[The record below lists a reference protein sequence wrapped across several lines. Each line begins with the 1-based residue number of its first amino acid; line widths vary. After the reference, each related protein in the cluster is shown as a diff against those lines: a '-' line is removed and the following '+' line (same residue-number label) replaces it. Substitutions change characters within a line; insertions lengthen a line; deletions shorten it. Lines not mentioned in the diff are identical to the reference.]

1 MLASVRVRGIER
13 ATVFTTGPA
22 RAAAFLWRGISQM
35 AAIAFTDA
43 QLWQI
48 SAMATQIPRR
58 LRDAY
63 LQRVVQLLNGRDF
76 GDGDVHRAA
85 RAAAGEIM
93 HGPRSESGV
102 DGAASR

>member
-1 MLASVRVRGIER
+1 
-13 ATVFTTGPA
+13 
-22 RAAAFLWRGISQM
+22 M

-43 QLWQI
+43 QLEQI
-48 SAMATQIPRR
+48 RMTAAQIPRH

-85 RAAAGEIM
+85 RAAAGELM
-93 HGPRSESGV
+93 HGPRK
-102 DGAASR
+102 AAG

>member
-1 MLASVRVRGIER
+1 MSGLIDLFPFQNR
-13 ATVFTTGPA
+13 A
-22 RAAAFLWRGISQM
+22 RAPLFQPGGFKKM
-35 AAIAFTDA
+35 AVIAFTDA
-43 QLWQI
+43 QLEQI
-48 SAMATQIPRR
+48 MTTAAQIPRR

-93 HGPRSESGV
+93 HGTRPV
-102 DGAASR
+102 QASR

>member
-1 MLASVRVRGIER
+1 MPTPV
-13 ATVFTTGPA
+13 
-22 RAAAFLWRGISQM
+22 
-35 AAIAFTDA
+35 AFTDA
-43 QLWQI
+43 QLEQI
-48 SAMATQIPRR
+48 SAMAAQIPRR

-93 HGPRSESGV
+93 HQPRK
-102 DGAASR
+102 ASI

>member
-1 MLASVRVRGIER
+1 
-13 ATVFTTGPA
+13 
-22 RAAAFLWRGISQM
+22 M

-43 QLWQI
+43 QLQEI
-48 SAMATQIPRR
+48 RTTAAQLPRR

-85 RAAAGEIM
+85 RAAADEIM
-93 HGPRSESGV
+93 HGPPPAQAGR
-102 DGAASR
+102 AAVASK

>member
-1 MLASVRVRGIER
+1 M
-13 ATVFTTGPA
+13 ATPV
-22 RAAAFLWRGISQM
+22 
-35 AAIAFTDA
+35 AFTDA
-43 QLWQI
+43 QLQQI
-48 SAMATQIPRR
+48 RMTAAQIPRR

-93 HGPRSESGV
+93 HGPRE
-102 DGAASR
+102 AAS

>member
-1 MLASVRVRGIER
+1 
-13 ATVFTTGPA
+13 
-22 RAAAFLWRGISQM
+22 M
-35 AAIAFTDA
+35 AVIAFTDA
-43 QLWQI
+43 QLEQI
-48 SAMATQIPRR
+48 RMTATQIPRR

-93 HGPRSESGV
+93 HGPRPAQTGR
-102 DGAASR
+102 AAVASK

>member
-1 MLASVRVRGIER
+1 
-13 ATVFTTGPA
+13 
-22 RAAAFLWRGISQM
+22 M
-35 AAIAFTDA
+35 AAIAFADA
-43 QLWQI
+43 QLEQI
-48 SAMATQIPRR
+48 RMTAAQLPRR

-93 HGPRSESGV
+93 HGPRPALAGR
-102 DGAASR
+102 GAVTAE

>member
-1 MLASVRVRGIER
+1 
-13 ATVFTTGPA
+13 
-22 RAAAFLWRGISQM
+22 M

-43 QLWQI
+43 QLEQI
-48 SAMATQIPRR
+48 RMTAAQIPRR

-63 LQRVVQLLNGRDF
+63 LRRVVELLDGRDF

-93 HGPRSESGV
+93 HGPRKADLIDV
-102 DGAASR
+102 K

>member
-1 MLASVRVRGIER
+1 
-13 ATVFTTGPA
+13 
-22 RAAAFLWRGISQM
+22 M

-43 QLWQI
+43 HLAQI
-48 SAMATQIPRR
+48 KMTATQIPRR

-93 HGPRSESGV
+93 HGPRPMLAGRDAV
-102 DGAASR
+102 ASNDPERGTQEQINGS

>member
-1 MLASVRVRGIER
+1 VLAGRGSH
-13 ATVFTTGPA
+13 PA
-22 RAAAFLWRGISQM
+22 SEQRFQEGDFLM

-43 QLWQI
+43 QLEQI

-63 LQRVVQLLNGRDF
+63 LRRVVELLHGRDF

-85 RAAAGEIM
+85 SNFQF
-93 HGPRSESGV
+93 HNN
-102 DGAASR
+102 

>member
-1 MLASVRVRGIER
+1 
-13 ATVFTTGPA
+13 
-22 RAAAFLWRGISQM
+22 M

-43 QLWQI
+43 QLEQI
-48 SAMATQIPRR
+48 RMTAAQIPRH

-85 RAAAGEIM
+85 RAAAAELM
-93 HGPRSESGV
+93 HAPRK
-102 DGAASR
+102 AAG